1 MLWFTNRNP
10 NDYLFAKHPGQDNR
24 FLWYPTLAEDFLAAQ
39 NARDKKDL
47 AVATGDQLDELKEFN
62 RVKCYY
68 KDVGDERMVI
78 MRKKR
83 GYITFGMEEAPEV
96 VQKVAKLWIANG
108 GSASLLP
115 PAMVVQDHNGISV
128 RVSTLR
134 GPDCRDSEVLD
145 WDPNENKDEDK
156 EEEIVHEVCGKE
168 DDSQVTDE
176 VDGERP
182 GDAEVSVECKKPK
195 KKKKKGTMK
204 NIEGKVN

>member
-1 MLWFTNRNP
+1 M
-10 NDYLFAKHPGQDNR
+10 
-24 FLWYPTLAEDFLAAQ
+24 
-39 NARDKKDL
+39 
-47 AVATGDQLDELKEFN
+47 ATGDQLDELKEFN

-134 GPDCRDSEVLD
+134 GPDCRDSEMGD
-145 WDPNENKDEDK
+145 WDPNENKLEDK
-156 EEEIVHEVCGKE
+156 EEEEVVHEVCGKE
-168 DDSQVTDE
+168 DDSQVTNDVE
-176 VDGERP
+176 KERP
-182 GDAEVSVECKKPK
+182 DNAAVSVECKKPK
-195 KKKKKGTMK
+195 KKKKKGIMK
-204 NIEGKVN
+204 NIEGKVS